1 MPHRLPFTGQ
11 GWIFELKH
19 DGFRALARSG
29 SAVQLLSR
37 SGRLMT
43 DPFPEI
49 VAALEQLPDGL
60 VLDGELVVPAPDGRS
75 DFEEVR
81 RRNLIQR
88 PRMVQEAAA
97 KSPAVLIVFDLLEAG
112 GEDLRTRPLL
122 QRRQALHRH
131 VIPGPRLRLIQ
142 PVETHGEALFH
153 AIAAQDFE
161 GIVAKRVDA
170 PYRAGRQ
177 PAWVK
182 IKNRDYSRRAAVE
195 WQGR

>member
-1 MPHRLPFTGQ
+1 MP
-11 GWIFELKH
+11 
-19 DGFRALARSG
+19 
-29 SAVQLLSR
+29 
-37 SGRLMT
+37 
-43 DPFPEI
+43 
-49 VAALEQLPDGL
+49 
-60 VLDGELVVPAPDGRS
+60 
-75 DFEEVR
+75 
-81 RRNLIQR
+81 
-88 PRMVQEAAA
+88 
-97 KSPAVLIVFDLLEAG
+97 
-112 GEDLRTRPLL
+112 
-122 QRRQALHRH
+122 QALHRH